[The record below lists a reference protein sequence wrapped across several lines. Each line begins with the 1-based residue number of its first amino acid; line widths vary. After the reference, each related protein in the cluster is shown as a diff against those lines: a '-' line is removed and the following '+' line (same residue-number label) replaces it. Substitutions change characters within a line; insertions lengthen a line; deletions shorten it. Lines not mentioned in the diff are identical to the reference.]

1 MFDTVHCHRD
11 HAQLFCPLFHLFSC
25 GRSIH
30 NKYIHLSALLLCFCF
45 VFMASNRIKGVDAG
59 KVNKATQYSLSM
71 DNLLKNIFD
80 TENSVLIDWPEWGQG
95 SPAATEKSE
104 GSEVNCILN

>member
-1 MFDTVHCHRD
+1 
-11 HAQLFCPLFHLFSC
+11 
-25 GRSIH
+25 
-30 NKYIHLSALLLCFCF
+30 
-45 VFMASNRIKGVDAG
+45 MASHRIKGVGAG
-59 KVNKATQYSLSM
+59 KVNKATQNSQAM
-71 DNLLKNIFD
+71 DDLLKNIFD